1 MSQILA
7 VLRKELIDG
16 LRDKRSVMAALLFP
30 LLAPMLVTF
39 MLNLQAERQRES
51 MDIDIPVLHGE
62 RAPDLVAWIERS
74 GFGVIAAPED
84 PEAAVR
90 DGVHDF
96 VFVIPK
102 DFNED
107 FAAGHTAEIELVHDG
122 TKKDVGPALNRAR
135 GLVEG
140 YSHNLGALRL
150 IARGVS
156 PQIARPIKIED
167 VDLASAR
174 QRSAHFLTFILMY
187 VIMAAFIAG
196 INLAIRTGWHDLV
209 ERFYDE
215 VGQVGTVESEQKGCR
230 GKLAWDGYALG

>member
-16 LRDKRSVMAALLFP
+16 LRDKRSVMSALLFP

-74 GFGVIAAPED
+74 GVGVVAAPED

-107 FAAGHTAEIELVHDG
+107 FAAGHTAEIELVHAG
-122 TKKDVGPALNRAR
+122 TKKDVGPALTRAR

-174 QRSAHFLTFILMY
+174 QRFGRRARVCT
-187 VIMAAFIAG
+187 VDADGGDAG
-196 INLAIRTGWHDLV
+196 DRRRDRA
-209 ERFYDE
+209 
-215 VGQVGTVESEQKGCR
+215 
-230 GKLAWDGYALG
+230 ALGRIARDDVHQRCAGERGGADGEDRRVHNGRRAAERTRG